1 MTAQNNM
8 RLWYTCPPPRKN
20 EDKQTGY
27 PDDPDIWERW
37 SLPLGN
43 GYFGVNAFGYNDTE
57 RIQITDVSL
66 ANPRVMTKVG
76 SRYGVNNF
84 AELYID
90 FGHENVTDYV
100 RSLDLDTATA
110 SVSYTYNGV
119 KYNREYFASY
129 ADKVMVMKF
138 TADKNG
144 SVTLC
149 ACPKIPYLGDHCVE
163 EGDGCGKFGTV
174 TAEGDTITLSGVM
187 EYYDLK
193 FEGQLKVVAN
203 GGAVK
208 ADGDKIYVNGADDVV
223 MIFACGTNYKMES
236 RVFTEE
242 DPKKKVAPYEH
253 PHARIS
259 QYIAD
264 AAIKGYNELRNAH
277 LADYKG
283 LYDRVKI
290 NIGAPDNDIPTDK
303 LLEAYKDGKESRYL
317 ETLLYQY
324 GRYLLIACSRP
335 GCLPA
340 TLQGIWNCYN
350 SSPWSCGYWHNINVQ
365 MNYWP
370 SEIANLSELFLP
382 YAEYNRA
389 YMDLARKYA
398 DEYVK
403 ALYPQNYTEAGTN
416 GWIIGTAAWL
426 YTITGL
432 PMPEDTGTFTAHS
445 GPGTGAFT
453 SLLFWDYYDYT
464 RDEKFLREIC
474 YPVLRDMSVF
484 FSKALIEHE
493 GKMLIEYSA
502 SPENIKDGKAYQT
515 MGCAFDQQMVYEN
528 YKRTLEAADILGIS
542 EPIIEVI
549 KSQIDRLDPVLVGE
563 SGQVKEYR
571 EERFYGD
578 IGEYAH
584 RHISQ
589 LVGLYPG
596 TIINSTTKEWLAAAE
611 VTLTERGD
619 KSTGWALAHRLCLW
633 SRAKNGKKSMDLIR
647 SLLQNKIFPNLWDTH
662 PPFQIDGNFGYTAGV
677 SEMFLQSQA
686 GFIELLQAIPD
697 EWKDGSF
704 SGLVARGNFV
714 VDCDWKDKKA
724 TKVKVLSRAGEKLSL
739 FEERLDSAKFTFNG
753 KEFIPEIKNNLVSV
767 DTNAGD
773 VLEIEF

>member
-1 MTAQNNM
+1 MTKQNDM
-8 RLWYTCPPPRKN
+8 KLWYTCPPPRKN
-20 EDKQTGY
+20 EDKQNAY

-43 GYFGVNAFGYNDTE
+43 GYFGVNVFGYNDVE
-57 RIQITDVSL
+57 RIQITDISL
-66 ANPRVMTKVG
+66 ANPRVMTKIG

-84 AELYID
+84 AELYLD
-90 FGHENVTDYV
+90 FGHENVSDYT
-100 RSLDLDTATA
+100 RELNLDTASA
-110 SVSYTYNGV
+110 KISYIHNGIR
-119 KYNREYFASY
+119 YNREYFASY
-129 ADKVMVMKF
+129 PDKALVMKL
-138 TADKNG
+138 TADRSG
-144 SVTLC
+144 ALTLC
-149 ACPKIPYLGDHCVE
+149 ACPKIPYLGEYCVE
-163 EGDGCGKFGTV
+163 EGDGCGKFGKV
-174 TAEGDTITLSGVM
+174 EAEGDTITLSGVM

-193 FEGQLKVVAN
+193 FEGQLKVIAN
-203 GGAVK
+203 GGSTR
-208 ADGDKIYVNGADDVV
+208 ADGEKIYIDGADEVV
-223 MIFACGTNYKMES
+223 MIYSCGTNYKLES

-253 PHARIS
+253 PHNRITKN
-259 QYIAD
+259 IAN
-264 AAIKGYNELRNAH
+264 AVALGYDKLLERH
-277 LADYKG
+277 LSDYKE
-283 LYDRVKI
+283 LYDRVKV
-290 NIGAPDNDIPTDK
+290 NIGVPDYDIPTDK
-303 LLEAYKDGKESRYL
+303 LLENYKEGKESRYL

-324 GRYLLIACSRP
+324 GRYLLIACSRQ

-370 SEIANLSELFLP
+370 SEIANLSEMFLP
-382 YAEYNRA
+382 YAEYNKA
-389 YMDLARKYA
+389 YMELARRFA
-398 DEYVK
+398 DDYVRE
-403 ALYPQNYTEAGTN
+403 LYPENYTEAGTN
-416 GWIIGTAAWL
+416 GWVIGTAGWL

-432 PMPEDTGTFTAHS
+432 PTPSQSGAFTAHS

-464 RDEKFLREIC
+464 RDKKFLSEVC

-484 FSKALIEHE
+484 FSKALVEQD
-493 GKMLIEYSA
+493 GKMLIAYSA
-502 SPENIKDGKAYQT
+502 SPENVKDGKYYQT

-528 YKRTLEAADILGIS
+528 YKRTVEAAEILGIN
-542 EPIIEVI
+542 EPIIDVI
-549 KSQIDRLDPVLVGE
+549 KGQIDRLEPVLVGE

-578 IGEYAH
+578 IGEYNH

-596 TIINSTTKEWLAAAE
+596 TIINSNTKEWLDAAA

-633 SRAKNGKKSMDLIR
+633 TRAKNGKKSMDLIR
-647 SLLQNKIFPNLWDTH
+647 SLLQSKILQNLWDTH

-677 SEMFLQSQA
+677 SEMFIQSHA
-686 GFIELLQAIPD
+686 GFIELLQAIPN

-714 VDCDWKDKKA
+714 VDCEWKDKKA
-724 TKVKVLSRAGEKLSL
+724 VKVKVVSRAGGRLSL
-739 FEERLDSAKFTFNG
+739 FEERLVNAKLTFNG
-753 KEFIPEIKNNLVSV
+753 KACALTVENNLVSV
-767 DTNAGD
+767 ETNIGD